1 MNWPFRSTAEGVVLA
16 AVGLN
21 RVCGHTGEFDSRF
34 MGFWYGLIF
43 CIGFFLLQ
51 MLYGDF
57 PATVSTLA
65 LCAWIAASCSAVYVP
80 WFNTF
85 YFDALTLAALTAPL
99 VGVGRV
105 VLQNRVGALTLL
117 SAACWLALIAVER
130 MPFFPLCSIGFFRH
144 LRSRSGFWRQ
154 PKSRLRGPFTRVNM
168 RSKRTVRTPIRERE
182 LSSRSGSALSTL
194 SGFISGILWRRGM
207 WPRSIWTNL
216 RLDLTRRRPSGCV
229 SDLYPGCH

>member
-117 SAACWLALIAVER
+117 SAACWLALIAVGADAVFSALFYRVLPASAEPER
-130 MPFFPLCSIGFFRH
+130 ILAATQIPASWAVYSGQHAFEANGPHADPRARAQFTEWFGPLDLVRLYFRH
-144 LRSRSGFWRQ
+144 PLAAWHVT
-154 PKSRLRGPFTRVNM
+154 KVNLD
-168 RSKRTVRTPIRERE
+168 E
-182 LSSRSGSALSTL
+182 SS
-194 SGFISGILWRRGM
+194 
-207 WPRSIWTNL
+207 
-216 RLDLTRRRPSGCV
+216 LDLTRRRPSGCV

>member
-34 MGFWYGLIF
+34 MGFWYGLIL

-85 YFDALTLAALTAPL
+85 YFDALTLAALTAAL

-105 VLQNRVGALTLL
+105 VLQNRVGPDSSVGRVLARLDRGGADAVFSALFYRVLPA
-117 SAACWLALIAVER
+117 SAEPERILAATQTPASWAVYSGQHAFEANGPHADPR
-130 MPFFPLCSIGFFRH
+130 ARAQFTEWFGPLDLFRLYFRH
-144 LRSRSGFWRQ
+144 PLAAWHVAKVNLDESSPG
-154 PKSRLRGPFTRVNM
+154 PYEASAVRLC
-168 RSKRTVRTPIRERE
+168 I
-182 LSSRSGSALSTL
+182 
-194 SGFISGILWRRGM
+194 
-207 WPRSIWTNL
+207 
-216 RLDLTRRRPSGCV
+216 
-229 SDLYPGCH
+229 